1 LAFLCFSFVF
11 RLLIVLYIADLFS
24 GNDLTQKSPEIFN
37 LRPLDNIAP
46 RARPRAPQFNFNAS
60 DPAYALTGVSQITAR
75 LDEIHRRMLES
86 FDFLPRRQRL

>member
-1 LAFLCFSFVF
+1 MF
-11 RLLIVLYIADLFS
+11 YTADLFS
-24 GNDLTQKSPEIFN
+24 GNDMSQKCTRIFN
-37 LRPLDNIAP
+37 LRTLDNIAP